1 MINPTIPQPIRVVV
15 MSDPHLSCQNE
26 RHLQQWQNALLMAK
40 NQAPDLYLIAGDL
53 TEKGLK
59 EEAELF
65 KQSLAGLDKPC
76 LFVPGNHDLGNKRL
90 NGKEGEISSLK
101 IKNYRTN
108 FGPDFLAKNYFGW
121 QFICLNSQLLQSGL
135 KEEKKQWEFFKDQ
148 LAIDCP
154 KIILMHT
161 PLYINSPDEAGGSY
175 WNAEPEIRQEMLT
188 IIRDKQ
194 VLALISGH
202 LHRLVIN
209 QGVSL
214 FLSVP
219 PLSFGLPDFHLG
231 QSFLTLDL
239 DLRNLHW
246 EMHSTESLYTKI

>member
-1 MINPTIPQPIRVVV
+1 MLNLTSPQPIRVAV

-26 RHLQQWQNALLMAK
+26 RHLLQWQNALAIAK

-53 TEKGLK
+53 TEKGSK

-65 KQSLAGLDKPC
+65 KQSLAELDKPC

-90 NGKEGEISSLK
+90 TGKEGEISSSK
-101 IKNYRTN
+101 IKSYRTN
-108 FGPDFLAKNYFGW
+108 FGSDFLAKNYFGW
-121 QFICLNSQLLQSGL
+121 QFICLNSQLLQSSL
-135 KEEKKQWEFFKDQ
+135 PEEQEQWEFFIDQ
-148 LAIDCP
+148 LDMDGP

-161 PLYINSPDEAGGSY
+161 PLYIKSPDEAGGSY
-175 WNAEPEIRQEMLT
+175 WNAEPKIRQEMLN
-188 IIRDKQ
+188 IIEDKH

-209 QGVSL
+209 QTVSF

-239 DLRNLHW
+239 DLNNLHW
-246 EMHSTESLYTKI
+246 EMHPIESLYPKI